1 MKQGSIRNADTP
13 LFLRIRGSELLR
25 EALAD
30 GQKIFGF
37 ERCAADQTAVDV
49 LFGEDLG
56 CVGRHSSAAAPNLAA
71 STLRM

>member
-37 ERCAADQTAVDV
+37 ERCAADQTAVTSS
-49 LFGEDLG
+49 LAKI
-56 CVGRHSSAAAPNLAA
+56 SAALDGLHDPP
-71 STLRM
+71 